1 MAETGLTWRMGT
13 FAWGVRK
20 EERGKWGK
28 RDKCK
33 VNAVS
38 RFEPLLDAL
47 TPGIFF

>member
-1 MAETGLTWRMGT
+1 VPTEPRGT
-13 FAWGVRK
+13 
-20 EERGKWGK
+20 WGK
-28 RDKCK
+28 RDNCK